1 LAVLEQAGVMN
12 TDIARPIFR
21 QIPIG
26 VLVVDDFKPF
36 RALVWAMLENKPG
49 LRIIAEA
56 TDGQEA
62 VERAEQLR
70 PDLVLLDIGLPR
82 LDGIAAARQIRK
94 TVPNSKIL
102 FLSQETSADVVQE
115 AISVGGVGYVAK
127 AKVATEL
134 LKAIEKVLLGKPFI
148 GSGLARGDGGNRNG
162 NNLTS

>member
-1 LAVLEQAGVMN
+1 LAALDQAGVMN
-12 TDIARPIFR
+12 TDTTRPIFR
-21 QIPIG
+21 DMPVG

-36 RALVWAMLENKPG
+36 RALVLAMLDNKPG

-56 TDGQEA
+56 TDGLEA

-94 TVPNSKIL
+94 AVPNSKIL

-115 AISVGGVGYVAK
+115 AISAGGVGYVAK
-127 AKVATEL
+127 ARVATEL
-134 LKAIEKVLLGKPFI
+134 LKAIEEVLLGKPFI
-148 GSGLARGDGGNRNG
+148 GSGLARGNGRNRNG
-162 NNLTS
+162 NNGAS